1 MKEIM
6 RERDVEQALRQ
17 QVEKK
22 GGLCL
27 KFISPGWSGAP
38 DRLCLF
44 PGGKMCFVEVK
55 RPGEKPR
62 PLQAARHMVL
72 KRLGFDVVVL
82 DDTKG
87 ISQFLEDITS
97 GGDDPAK
104 DGGGAGVKP

>member
-1 MKEIM
+1 MKGIM
-6 RERDVEQALRQ
+6 REKDVEQALRQ
-17 QVEKK
+17 QVKKK

-55 RPGEKPR
+55 RPGERPR

-82 DDTKG
+82 DDSKE
-87 ISQFLEDITS
+87 IPWLLKKIAS